1 MPASEMVGHFARDE
15 QARRSDGTEFPCRK
29 MGVQLVFMYHRCVGT
44 IKHCGKIMMTL
55 MAAKT
60 MLFLS
65 PTTADQVM
73 LVSYLRDISA
83 EKGAQALAT
92 KKAVAECLDNN
103 HMLSPPEIS
112 TSAGQMTGKTERDLE
127 SNASTR
133 RNRVHGARTQ
143 ITLRFLA
150 RWKHCRGTYW
160 LSSNYLPDERARLA
174 NTTALAVAKSS
185 SDTNHP
191 YLD

>member
-127 SNASTR
+127 SNASQHWAKPRTR
-133 RNRVHGARTQ
+133 RTHTNHSALFGPMEA
-143 ITLRFLA
+143 
-150 RWKHCRGTYW
+150 
-160 LSSNYLPDERARLA
+160 LSWHV
-174 NTTALAVAKSS
+174 LAVVELLAGRTSTVGEYDCPGRGQIVVRYKSS
-185 SDTNHP
+185 IP
-191 YLD
+191 

>member
-1 MPASEMVGHFARDE
+1 
-15 QARRSDGTEFPCRK
+15 
-29 MGVQLVFMYHRCVGT
+29 
-44 IKHCGKIMMTL
+44 
-55 MAAKT
+55 
-60 MLFLS
+60 
-65 PTTADQVM
+65 M

-150 RWKHCRGTYW
+150 RWKHCRGTW
-160 LSSNYLPDERARLA
+160 HV
-174 NTTALAVAKSS
+174 LAVVQLLAGRTSTVGEYDSPGRGQIVVRYKSS
-185 SDTNHP
+185 IP
-191 YLD
+191 